1 MTSVNVKNKTIIG
14 IDPGKKGGI
23 AVFKY
28 DEWKVFQMPLS
39 GKDINEK
46 ELSDI
51 FFNIPDRAEN
61 IIACLEKVHAM
72 PGQGVT
78 SMFTFG
84 MGYGILRGILS
95 AYEIPY
101 RLVTPQAWKKV
112 VLAGLSK
119 DKNESC
125 NYVLRKYPEINL
137 MPGRKQVPDLGIAD
151 AVCIAEYGILTSK

>member
-1 MTSVNVKNKTIIG
+1 MKNVNVKNKTIIG

-23 AVFKY
+23 AIY
-28 DEWKVFQMPLS
+28 SEGEWKTYIMPLS

-51 FFNIPDRAEN
+51 FFGVPGECEN
-61 IIACLEKVHAM
+61 VMAYLEKVHAM

-84 MGYGILRGILS
+84 MGYGILRGILT
-95 AYEIPY
+95 ANWIPY
-101 RLVTPQAWKKV
+101 QLVTPQAWKKV

-125 NYVLRKYPEINL
+125 NYVLRKYPKIEL
-137 MPGRKQVPDLGIAD
+137 MPGRKRVPDLGIAD
-151 AVCIAEYGILTSK
+151 AVCIAEYGILTDK